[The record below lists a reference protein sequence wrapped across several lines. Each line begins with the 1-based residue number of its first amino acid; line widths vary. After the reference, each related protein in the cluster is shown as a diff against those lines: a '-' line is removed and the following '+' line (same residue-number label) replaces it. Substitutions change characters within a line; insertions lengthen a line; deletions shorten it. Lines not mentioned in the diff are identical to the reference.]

1 MSSIAYSRGRSVHDD
16 RPAQRTA
23 RDFADFVAQLDA
35 DRAPDKRTAPYV
47 CGPLNGDGRR
57 CAEGALPR
65 RWLALDLDGIAPD
78 VLGDVLM
85 WFARFSGTAWPTHSS
100 TPERPRYR
108 VILELDR
115 DATRSECM
123 QLGEVLR
130 ADLRREFGD
139 AVKADPCTE
148 RGEQPVFCPPQ
159 GPVLSRFEG
168 EPLDADNTLRRA
180 ARKPEREPPQA
191 EQHGSDDMLER
202 LRRGE
207 ALHETMARFTAQ
219 LAAAGVKRDTLEAAA
234 LGVLELARPARG
246 GRVDEFVRGEL
257 QRLVDGA
264 LRKYAPR
271 GAYVGEGGASVE
283 WALPEPI
290 GDDEMTRA
298 RLTPRCIVENYL
310 FADVAT
316 LIAPGST
323 GKTTATLYEAVCIVL
338 GMPLW
343 GLPVVT
349 PGPVLIVTAEDRR
362 EYLVARL
369 REICA
374 AMRLSDVAVRRVREA
389 VRIADHTTS
398 IRKLTAI
405 VGDVVVAAGFA
416 EQVVDAARDLAP
428 VLVQFDP
435 LVSFGV
441 GESRTNDA
449 EQALIEAGRV
459 ITGGL
464 DCCTRFVHH
473 TGKAPALD
481 RRTDQYTGRGGSAL
495 ADGSRMVIV
504 MQALDEAE
512 LLKATDERLGEGES
526 AFALHRPKLTY
537 APPQRAPL
545 YVKRKGFAFE
555 LLRAKSAQ
563 SPDERARTLGEQLA
577 RFIASELQAGR
588 RHTRNSLRE
597 MRPESMSRGD
607 VMQAL
612 AWLDASGRLV
622 ERELLDATGKR
633 PATGARTYLEALQVG
648 GPMAGRGAE

>member
-1 MSSIAYSRGRSVHDD
+1 MSVAYSRGRSVHDD
-16 RPAQRTA
+16 KPAQRTA
-23 RDFADFVAQLDA
+23 RDFGDFIAKLDA
-35 DRAPDKRTAPYV
+35 DRAPDKRTAGYI

-65 RWLALDLDGIAPD
+65 RWLALDLDGIDAD
-78 VLGDVLM
+78 ALGDVLL

-115 DATRSECM
+115 EATRHECM
-123 QLGEVLR
+123 QLGEALR
-130 ADLRREFGD
+130 ADLRAEFGP
-139 AVKADPCTE
+139 AVKPDPCTE
-148 RGEQPVFCPPQ
+148 RGEQPVFVPPV
-159 GPVLSRFEG
+159 GPMLSRFEG
-168 EPLDADNTLRRA
+168 APLDVDATLA
-180 ARKPEREPPQA
+180 TAPKPEREPPTQA
-191 EQHGSDDMLER
+191 EQHGTDDVLDR

-219 LAAAGVKRDTLEAAA
+219 LAGAGVKRDTLEAAA
-234 LGVLELARPARG
+234 LGVLELARPVRG
-246 GRVDEFVRGEL
+246 ARVDEFARGEL
-257 QRLVDGA
+257 QRLVEGA
-264 LRKYAPR
+264 LRKYSPR
-271 GAYVGEGGASVE
+271 GPHAGDGGAPVE
-283 WALPEPI
+283 WVLPEPI
-290 GDDEMTRA
+290 GGDEMARA

-323 GKTTATLYEAVCIVL
+323 GKTTATLYEAACIVL
-338 GMPLW
+338 GMPFW
-343 GLPVVT
+343 GLRVVT

-374 AMRLSDVAVRRVREA
+374 AMRLSEAAVRRVREW

-398 IRKLTAI
+398 VRKLTAI

-441 GESRTNDA
+441 GEARVNDA
-449 EQALIEAGRV
+449 EQGLIEAGRV

-473 TGKAPALD
+473 TGKGPALD
-481 RRTDQYTGRGGSAL
+481 KRTDQYTGRGGSTL
-495 ADGSRMVIV
+495 ADGSRMVVV
-504 MQALDEAE
+504 MQGLDEAE

-537 APPQRAPL
+537 APPQRAAV
-545 YVKRKGFAFE
+545 YVKRKGYGFE
-555 LLRAKSAQ
+555 LLHAKSAQ

-607 VMQAL
+607 VLRAL

-633 PATGARTYLEALQVG
+633 PAVGARTFLEALQVG
-648 GPMAGRGAE
+648 GAMAGRGAE